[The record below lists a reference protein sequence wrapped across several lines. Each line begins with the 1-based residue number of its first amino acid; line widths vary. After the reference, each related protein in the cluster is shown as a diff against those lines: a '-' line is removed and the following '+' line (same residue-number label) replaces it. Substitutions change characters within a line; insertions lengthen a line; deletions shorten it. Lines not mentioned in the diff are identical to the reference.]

1 MRCQKK
7 QFFPNLRRNFPEL
20 YAAFSR
26 KNRLMPLI
34 DPSDYRPP
42 RWLRGAHAQTIYPAL
57 FRKVAGVAYTR
68 ERLTL
73 PDGDFLD
80 LDWARP
86 SSQFTVHSSQQ
97 MQNQGSQPVNCEL
110 PTVNCE
116 LAILSHGLEG
126 DSTRQYILG
135 MVRLLTHH
143 GFDCLAWNYRS
154 CSGEMN
160 LTQRFYHSGATDD
173 LHTVVQHARTK
184 GYRRIFLIG
193 FSLGGNLTL
202 KYLGEQGA
210 GAGIERAVVFS
221 VPLHLSSS
229 SYRIEQGGSR
239 VYSRRFNRTLKRKIQ
254 EKAARMP
261 EHVSAANLKKVR
273 TLRDFDDLYTS
284 QLHGFR
290 DAEEYYE
297 RNSSIHF
304 VGRIAVPTLIVNAR
318 NDPFLSA
325 DCFPFQKMNALES
338 VWFEAPAEGGH
349 CGFYPA
355 DYDGTLWSERRAL
368 GFFENNV

>member
-1 MRCQKK
+1 
-7 QFFPNLRRNFPEL
+7 
-20 YAAFSR
+20 
-26 KNRLMPLI
+26 MPLVE
-34 DPSDYRPP
+34 PTDYRPP

-57 FRKVAGVAYTR
+57 FRKVAGVTYRR

-80 LDWARP
+80 LDWAVGSRQ
-86 SSQFTVHSSQQ
+86 STVVSRQS
-97 MQNQGSQPVNCEL
+97 GIS
-110 PTVNCE
+110 TVDYQ
-116 LAILSHGLEG
+116 LSTVDLVILSHGLEG

-135 MVRLLTHH
+135 MVRLLNQHH
-143 GFDCLAWNYRS
+143 FDCLAWNYRS

-160 LTQRFYHSGATDD
+160 ATLRFYHSGATDD
-173 LHTVVQHARTK
+173 LHTVVQHARAK
-184 GYRRIFLIG
+184 GYAKIFLVG

-202 KYLGEQGA
+202 KYLGEQGG
-210 GAGIERAVVFS
+210 GAGIERAIVFS

-229 SYRIEQGGSR
+229 SRRIDSGGSR
-239 VYSRRFNRTLKRKIQ
+239 VYSRRFNRSLKRKIA

-261 EHVSAANLKKVR
+261 DRISAANLKKVR
-273 TLRDFDDLYTS
+273 TLRDFDDFYTS

-325 DCFPFQKMNALES
+325 ECFPFQKMEALEG
-338 VWFEAPAEGGH
+338 VWFEAPEEGGH

-368 GFFENNV
+368 NFFTE

>member
-1 MRCQKK
+1 
-7 QFFPNLRRNFPEL
+7 
-20 YAAFSR
+20 
-26 KNRLMPLI
+26 MPLVE
-34 DPSDYRPP
+34 PSDYRPP

-57 FRKVAGVAYTR
+57 FRKVAGVTYRR

-80 LDWARP
+80 LDWAVGSRQ
-86 SSQFTVHSSQQ
+86 STVVSRQS
-97 MQNQGSQPVNCEL
+97 GIS
-110 PTVNCE
+110 TVDYQ
-116 LAILSHGLEG
+116 LSTVDLVILSHGLEG

-135 MVRLLTHH
+135 MVRLLNQHH
-143 GFDCLAWNYRS
+143 FDCLAWNYRS

-160 LTQRFYHSGATDD
+160 ATLRFYHSGATDD
-173 LHTVVQHARTK
+173 LHSVVQHARAK
-184 GYRRIFLIG
+184 GYAKIFLVG

-202 KYLGEQGA
+202 KYLGEQGG
-210 GAGIERAVVFS
+210 GAGIERAIVFS

-229 SYRIEQGGSR
+229 SRRIDSGGSR
-239 VYSRRFNRTLKRKIQ
+239 VYSRRFNRSLKRKIA

-261 EHVSAANLKKVR
+261 DRISAANLKKVR
-273 TLRDFDDLYTS
+273 TLRDFDDFYTS

-325 DCFPFQKMNALES
+325 ECFPFQKMEALEG
-338 VWFEAPAEGGH
+338 VWFEAPEEGGH

-368 GFFENNV
+368 NFFTE

>member
-1 MRCQKK
+1 
-7 QFFPNLRRNFPEL
+7 
-20 YAAFSR
+20 
-26 KNRLMPLI
+26 MPLVE
-34 DPSDYRPP
+34 PSDYRPP

-57 FRKVAGVAYTR
+57 FRKVAGVAYRR

-80 LDWARP
+80 LDWSGRRAEGGGRSEIFTTTP
-86 SSQFTVHSSQQ
+86 SALRTT
-97 MQNQGSQPVNCEL
+97 PL
-110 PTVNCE
+110 
-116 LAILSHGLEG
+116 LILSHGLEG

-135 MVRLLTHH
+135 MVRLLNQR
-143 GFDCLAWNYRS
+143 GYDCLAWNYRS

-173 LHTVVQHARTK
+173 LHTVVQHARAR
-184 GYRRIFLIG
+184 GYARVFLIG

-229 SYRIEQGGSR
+229 SRRIEQGGSR
-239 VYSRRFNRTLKRKIQ
+239 VYSRRFNRTLKRKIA

-261 EHVSAANLKKVR
+261 DRINAANLKNIR
-273 TLRDFDDLYTS
+273 TLRDFDDVYTS

-290 DAEEYYE
+290 DAEDYYE
-297 RNSSIHF
+297 QNSSIHF
-304 VGRIAVPTLIVNAR
+304 VSRIAVPTLIVNAR

-325 DCFPFQKMNALES
+325 ECFPFPNMKTLEQ

-368 GFFENNV
+368 RFFENKV

>member
-1 MRCQKK
+1 
-7 QFFPNLRRNFPEL
+7 
-20 YAAFSR
+20 
-26 KNRLMPLI
+26 MPLVE
-34 DPSDYRPP
+34 PSDYRPP

-57 FRKVAGVAYTR
+57 FRKVAGVTYTR

-73 PDGDFLD
+73 LDGDFLD
-80 LDWARP
+80 LDWSVKSRQP
-86 SSQFTVHSSQQ
+86 SVDSRQQ
-97 MQNQGSQPVNCEL
+97 
-110 PTVNCE
+110 THD
-116 LAILSHGLEG
+116 LADDYRLTADGLVILSHGLEG

-135 MVRLLTHH
+135 MVRLFNQHR
-143 GFDCLAWNYRS
+143 FDCLAWNYRS

-173 LHTVVQHARTK
+173 LHTVVQHAREK
-184 GYRRIFLIG
+184 GYARIFLVG

-202 KYLGEQGA
+202 KYLGEQGG
-210 GAGIERAVVFS
+210 GAAVERAVVFS

-229 SYRIEQGGSR
+229 SQRIETGGSR
-239 VYSRRFNRTLKRKIQ
+239 VYSRRFNRTLKRKIR

-261 EHVSAANLKKVR
+261 DRISAANLKNIR
-273 TLRDFDDLYTS
+273 TLRDFDDVYTS

-290 DAEEYYE
+290 DAEDYYE
-297 RNSSIHF
+297 QNSSIHF
-304 VGRIAVPTLIVNAR
+304 VGRISVPTLIVNAQ

-325 DCFPFQKMNALES
+325 ECFPFQKMKALEP
-338 VWFEAPAEGGH
+338 VWFEAPPEGGH

-368 GFFENNV
+368 RFLTDEI

>member
-1 MRCQKK
+1 
-7 QFFPNLRRNFPEL
+7 
-20 YAAFSR
+20 
-26 KNRLMPLI
+26 MPLVE
-34 DPSDYRPP
+34 PSDYRPP

-57 FRKVAGVAYTR
+57 FRKVAGVNYQR
-68 ERLTL
+68 ERLPL

-80 LDWARP
+80 LDWAQGRSDGSARGGEQGANAVLNLPPAPRP
-86 SSQFTVHSSQQ
+86 
-97 MQNQGSQPVNCEL
+97 L
-110 PTVNCE
+110 P

-135 MVRLLTHH
+135 MVRLLNHC

-160 LTQRFYHSGATDD
+160 TTQRFYHSGATDD
-173 LHTVVQHARTK
+173 LHTVVEHARSK
-184 GYRRIFLIG
+184 GYGRIFLVG

-202 KYLGEQGA
+202 KYLGEQGGEA
-210 GAGIERAVVFS
+210 SVERAVVFS

-229 SYRIEQGGSR
+229 SQRIDTGGSR
-239 VYSRRFNRTLKRKIQ
+239 VYSRRFNRSLKRKIA

-261 EHVSAANLKKVR
+261 DRISAANLKKVR
-273 TLRDFDDLYTS
+273 TLRDFDDFYTS

-304 VGRIAVPTLIVNAR
+304 VGRIAVPTLIVNAQ

-325 DCFPFQKMNALES
+325 ECFPFQKMNALEP
-338 VWFEAPAEGGH
+338 VWFEAPEEGGH

-368 GFFENNV
+368 AFFTT

>member
-1 MRCQKK
+1 
-7 QFFPNLRRNFPEL
+7 
-20 YAAFSR
+20 
-26 KNRLMPLI
+26 MPLVE
-34 DPSDYRPP
+34 PSDYRPP

-57 FRKVAGVAYTR
+57 FRKVAGVTYRR

-80 LDWARP
+80 LDWAVGSRQ
-86 SSQFTVHSSQQ
+86 SSVDSRQLNHASTDDYRLTTDDLV
-97 MQNQGSQPVNCEL
+97 
-110 PTVNCE
+110 
-116 LAILSHGLEG
+116 ILSHGLEG

-135 MVRLLTHH
+135 MVRLLNHH
-143 GFDCLAWNYRS
+143 RFDCLAWNYRS

-173 LHTVVQHARTK
+173 LHTVVQHARAK
-184 GYRRIFLIG
+184 DYGRIFLVG

-202 KYLGEQGA
+202 KYLGEQGG

-229 SYRIEQGGSR
+229 SRRIETGGSR
-239 VYSRRFNRTLKRKIQ
+239 VYSRRFNRALKRKIA

-261 EHVSAANLKKVR
+261 DRVSAANLKNIR

-290 DAEEYYE
+290 DAEDYYE
-297 RNSSIHF
+297 QNSSLHF
-304 VGRIAVPTLIVNAR
+304 VGRISVPTLIVNAQ

-325 DCFPFQKMNALES
+325 ECFPFQKIESLEP

-368 GFFENNV
+368 GFLTDEV

>member
-1 MRCQKK
+1 
-7 QFFPNLRRNFPEL
+7 
-20 YAAFSR
+20 
-26 KNRLMPLI
+26 MPLV
-34 DPSDYRPP
+34 DPSGYRPP

-57 FRKVAGVAYTR
+57 FRKVAGVAYRR

-80 LDWARP
+80 LDWA
-86 SSQFTVHSSQQ
+86 
-97 MQNQGSQPVNCEL
+97 QGAGSAGQGVNPTL
-110 PTVNCE
+110 PLLPAPRSLP

-135 MVRLLTHH
+135 MVRLLNYHR
-143 GFDCLAWNYRS
+143 FDCLAWNYRS

-173 LHTVVQHARTK
+173 LHTVVQYARSK
-184 GYRRIFLIG
+184 GYEKLFLIG

-202 KYLGEQGA
+202 KYLGEQGG
-210 GAGIERAVVFS
+210 GAGVERAVVFS

-229 SYRIEQGGSR
+229 SRRIETGGSR
-239 VYSRRFNRTLKRKIQ
+239 VYSRRFNRSLKRKIA

-261 EHVSAANLKKVR
+261 DRISTANLKNIR

-290 DAEEYYE
+290 DAEDYYE

-304 VGRIAVPTLIVNAR
+304 VGRIVVPTLIVNAQ

-325 DCFPFQKMNALES
+325 ECFPFQTMKTLEW
-338 VWFEAPAEGGH
+338 VWFEAPQEGGH

-368 GFFENNV
+368 GFLKT

>member
-1 MRCQKK
+1 
-7 QFFPNLRRNFPEL
+7 
-20 YAAFSR
+20 
-26 KNRLMPLI
+26 MPLV
-34 DPSDYRPP
+34 DHSDYRPP

-57 FRKVAGVAYTR
+57 FRKVAGVAYRR

-80 LDWARP
+80 LDWSQGGFSIADFGLGGIPPGGEPLSIEEFHLNQSKLETRKSELRP
-86 SSQFTVHSSQQ
+86 
-97 MQNQGSQPVNCEL
+97 
-110 PTVNCE
+110 

-135 MVRLLTHH
+135 MVRLLNHH

-154 CSGEMN
+154 CSGEIN
-160 LTQRFYHSGATDD
+160 STQRFYHSGATDD
-173 LHTVVQHARTK
+173 LHTVVEHARAK
-184 GYRRIFLIG
+184 NYRQIFLIG

-202 KYLGEQGA
+202 KYLGEQGG
-210 GAGIERAVVFS
+210 GAGVERAVVFS

-229 SYRIEQGGSR
+229 SRRIDTGGSR
-239 VYSRRFNRTLKRKIQ
+239 VYSRRFNRSLKRKIA

-261 EHVSAANLKKVR
+261 EYVSAANLKKVR

-290 DAEEYYE
+290 DAEDYYE

-304 VGRIAVPTLIVNAR
+304 VGRIAVPTLIVNAQ

-325 DCFPFQKMNALES
+325 ECFPFQKMAALEP
-338 VWFEAPAEGGH
+338 VWFEAPNEGGH

-368 GFFENNV
+368 GFLTA